1 MRLLA
6 NNVYCYN
13 NLELHCHTW
22 DMLQYPSGGYCTF
35 RRFTELQVP
44 YSVCPENNYSPLW
57 WDFLVEP
64 PIQQTWN
71 FFLIKVNKFLSNLWL
86 LHATPPPPPPPP
98 TEFSKTLHIWWYGYF
113 QGPHISN
120 NNCLRTMQQNH
131 LAETLLILKSSFV
144 LQDHS
149 IISSL
154 STQAQGWTLHPPYFL
169 LVQTAPVHHPE
180 SDICEMKRSQQ
191 TTARIAGRKP
201 A

>member
-1 MRLLA
+1 MSIVTTTLNYIA
-6 NNVYCYN
+6 IHETCYN
-13 NLELHCHTW
+13 TLVVDIAHSEDLLNYRYLILLVQKITI
-22 DMLQYPSGGYCTF
+22 LPFGGIFWLNPQFNKPGIFFKLRLINSFQTF
-35 RRFTELQVP
+35 GSYMQ
-44 YSVCPENNYSPLW
+44 
-57 WDFLVEP
+57 
-64 PIQQTWN
+64 
-71 FFLIKVNKFLSNLWL
+71 
-86 LHATPPPPPPPP
+86 PPPPPPPP